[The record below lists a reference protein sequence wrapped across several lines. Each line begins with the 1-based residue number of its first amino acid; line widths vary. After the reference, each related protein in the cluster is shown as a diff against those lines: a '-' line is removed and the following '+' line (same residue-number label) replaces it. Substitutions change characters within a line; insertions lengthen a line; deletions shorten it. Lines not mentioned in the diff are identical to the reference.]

1 MKKVLLTSLV
11 LFAALTTW
19 ADAKVQ
25 SGSLHGL
32 KNASS
37 RILVTWDYN
46 KMLIED
52 MTPEA
57 FLKEKGPEWERDYP
71 AEVAAGESAFA
82 TNFNKKNKKY
92 AQITDDEDAAQYE
105 MIIHVDKFHYGSTAA
120 AVIFGGFARGA
131 SLVGT
136 VEIVDKATKSII
148 CTINFDCAGKAS
160 GVKAYGSEGRR
171 IYACEDLAKDLAKLV
186 SKAK

>member
-1 MKKVLLTSLV
+1 MKRFVIFSMVMFITVTS
-11 LFAALTTW
+11 W
-19 ADAKVQ
+19 ADANVK
-25 SGSLHGL
+25 SGSMHAC
-32 KNASS
+32 KNAAT
-37 RILVTWDYN
+37 RITVTWDYS

-82 TNFNKKNKKY
+82 ANFNKKNKKY

-105 MIIHVDKFHYGSTAA
+105 MIIHVEKFHYGSTAT

-131 SLVGT
+131 SLEGT

-148 CTINFDCAGKAS
+148 CTINYDCAGKAS

-171 IYACEDLAKDLAKLV
+171 VYACEDLAKDLAKLV